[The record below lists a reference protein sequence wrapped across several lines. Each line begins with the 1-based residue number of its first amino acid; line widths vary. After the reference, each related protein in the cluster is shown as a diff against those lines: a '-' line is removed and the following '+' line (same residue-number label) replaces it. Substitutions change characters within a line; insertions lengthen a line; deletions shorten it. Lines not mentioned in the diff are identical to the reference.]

1 MNTIEIAGIRYRL
14 VEEAQTESVL
24 IRSADSG
31 VHFGTLKQKDGDEV
45 TLVNARRVWAWAGAC
60 SLSQMAVEGVKKP
73 HECKFSMAVSE
84 ITILGVCE
92 IIPLTIEAK
101 NNLYE
106 VPEWKA

>member
-1 MNTIEIAGIRYRL
+1 MNTIEIAGIQYLL
-14 VEEAQTESVL
+14 VEKAQTESVL

-101 NNLYE
+101 NNLYG